1 MGLLD
6 RTSNLARRR
15 VDRLLDDPEDP
26 DESLE
31 YTHERLQEEL
41 RRVDDAVIDLV
52 TERKRLEQR
61 RSSLEES
68 IDERNEN
75 AREAVRAGRDDLA
88 REVLERKQADVSRL
102 NDVEERIA
110 ELGEAEADLRERRD
124 DLKARVDR
132 FRAERTRRNARRTA
146 ARAEANVSEATAGA
160 GGTGSDEGVSGT
172 ADRIDEAEARAA
184 ALEELREEGFF
195 DDERLEEELERV
207 RTDAEVENELD
218 TLREEIRDGEDRD
231 EQ

>member
-15 VDRLLDDPEDP
+15 VDRLLDDPEAP

-52 TERKRLEQR
+52 TGRKRLEQR